1 MTEAE
6 AIDIFREAGAILE
19 GHFILS
25 SGLRSPVFIQK
36 ARVFMYPDRT
46 EKVCRALAEKVR
58 ASGLGRIDL
67 IVSPAVGGIVPGYE
81 TARHLGVPAVWVER
95 EGGEFRLR
103 RFDMEPGTRVLVV
116 EDIVTTGLS
125 IRETIAAVRGIG
137 GDVVGCACLIDR
149 SGGEADADIGVPLV
163 ALARYKVPAYPAD
176 QIPPE
181 MAAIP
186 PVKPGSRG
194 LS

>member
-67 IVSPAVGGIVPGYE
+67 VVSPAVGGIVPGYE
-81 TARHLGVPAVWVER
+81 TARHLGVPAIWVER

-149 SGGEADADIGVPLV
+149 SGGEADIGVPLV